1 MYPLRHTISILI
13 LVIVVV
19 GLESG
24 LYSKGACAAQSPD
37 ALLLS
42 PAALGTYVEQFNAD
56 DDELYGNAIPN
67 QDALAFLTKNVPR
80 FECPDK
86 AFERTFYFRWWTY
99 RKHIKMTPDGYVVTE
114 FLPKV
119 PWSGKHNTIS
129 CPAAHHIYE
138 GRWLHDTQIMNDY
151 SAFWLTPGS
160 TPRRYSFWIADA
172 FYANHLVRPDR
183 ARLIGTLDGL
193 IANYQAWE
201 QSHRGD
207 APLFYQVGD
216 RDGMEVSIG
225 RSGHR
230 ATINSYMYGD
240 AKAIAEIAILAGR
253 KDLAK
258 EFQAKAEA
266 IKAQVQTRLWDRDAM
281 FFKVLPRGNNQTL
294 ADVRELHGYTPWYF
308 NLPEPG
314 KGYEAAWKQ
323 LTDPKGFY
331 ASFGPTTAEQRHPGF
346 TIAYKDHECQWN
358 GPSWPMATSVT
369 LTALANVL
377 NNYRQDAVG
386 KRAYFN
392 TLNCYTRSHTLKRA
406 DGKVVPWIDENLNP
420 YTGDWISRT
429 RLKAWNYGTWSAGK
443 GGKERGKDY
452 NHSTYN
458 DLIITGLA
466 GLRPRA
472 DAVVEVNPLLP
483 DDTWDY
489 FCLDN
494 VLYHGQILTILWDK
508 TGDQYGKG
516 PGLKV
521 FSNGIKIAE
530 SATLSRVTGRME

>member
-1 MYPLRHTISILI
+1 
-13 LVIVVV
+13 
-19 GLESG
+19 
-24 LYSKGACAAQSPD
+24 
-37 ALLLS
+37 
-42 PAALGTYVEQFNAD
+42 
-56 DDELYGNAIPN
+56 DDELYGNAIAN
-67 QDALAFLTKNVPR
+67 KNAHAFFTQNVQR
-80 FECPDK
+80 FECPDQ

-99 RKHIKMTPDGYVVTE
+99 RKHIKMTPDGYVITE

-119 PWSGKHNTIS
+119 PWSGKYNTIS

-151 SAFWLTPGS
+151 CAFWLTPGS

-183 ARLIGTLDGL
+183 TRLIGTLDGL

-201 QSHRGD
+201 QSHKAD
-207 APLFYQVGD
+207 APLFHQIDD

-240 AKAIAEIAILAGR
+240 AKAITEIARLAGR
-253 KDLAK
+253 KDIAK
-258 EFQAKAEA
+258 TFQTKAEE
-266 IKAQVQTRLWDRDAM
+266 IKAQVQARLWDKDAT
-281 FFKVLPRGNNQTL
+281 FFKVLPRGDNKTL

-308 NLPEPG
+308 NLPDTG

-323 LTDPKGFY
+323 LIDPRGFH
-331 ASFGPTTAEQRHPGF
+331 ATFGPTTAEQRHPRF
-346 TIAYKDHECQWN
+346 AVAYKDHECQWN

-377 NNYRQDAVG
+377 NNYPQDAVD
-386 KRAYFN
+386 KKAYFN
-392 TLNCYTRSHTLKRA
+392 TLNCYTRSHTLKRE

-420 YTGDWISRT
+420 FTGDWISRT
-429 RLKAWNYGTWSAGK
+429 RLKNWKDGTWSAGK

-489 FCLDN
+489 FCVDN
-494 VLYHGQILTILWDK
+494 VPYHGRILTILWDRA
-508 TGDQYGKG
+508 GDRYGKG
-516 PGLKV
+516 SGLKV
-521 FSNGIKIAE
+521 FVNGREIARSE
-530 SATLSRVTGRME
+530 TLSRITGQLETVGRCDSVTP